1 MSSISIRIDT
11 KDKSMFE
18 DFCESVGM
26 NVTTAFN
33 MFVKNVIANQ
43 KLPFKVERDPFYS
56 KANQKALLKSIKDLK
71 AGKNVHYHELI
82 EA

>member
-43 KLPFKVERDPFYS
+43 KLPFEVQRDPFYS
-56 KANQKALLKSIKDLK
+56 EENMKYLKKAIKDVK
-71 AGKNVHYHELI
+71 AGKKMHYHDLI
-82 EA
+82 EV